1 MPPGRGGE
9 HPPARGPLDEA
20 LLQEIGLDHVF
31 QRISAFRKRCRKRLD
46 PHRPAAIAFGDEAQI
61 APVGDFILL
70 MTELEITCGDIKN
83 LLKLKRNHGY
93 YSNMQQKY
101 DNARLLNE
109 IYCLK
114 EQQKELDKKINFLI
128 AHEEL
133 LKNENIILKKHINNM
148 SIELHKLFTLNYS
161 IIETSCHRK
170 KRNFNEI

>member
-1 MPPGRGGE
+1 MLKETGYSSSHNQERRLNCMRDCIKKYGNDKFIEYCMSIGTIE
-9 HPPARGPLDEA
+9 EQILD
-20 LLQEIGLDHVF
+20 
-31 QRISAFRKRCRKRLD
+31 
-46 PHRPAAIAFGDEAQI
+46 
-61 APVGDFILL
+61 DFILL

-128 AHEEL
+128 AHEKL
-133 LKNENIILKKHINNM
+133 LKNENIVLKKHINNT
-148 SIELHKLFTLNYS
+148 SIQLHKLFTMNYS